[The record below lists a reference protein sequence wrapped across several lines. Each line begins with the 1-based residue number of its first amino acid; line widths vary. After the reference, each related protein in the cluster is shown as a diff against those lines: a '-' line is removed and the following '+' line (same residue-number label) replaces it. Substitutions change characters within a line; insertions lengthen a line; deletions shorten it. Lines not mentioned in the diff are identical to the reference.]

1 MKRIFAVPALAGVLL
16 TGCAGGTTS
25 SSSAR
30 ESAAPVSAQDALT
43 KAAVMT
49 SVIAANADAV
59 NNVKADVHDGNVT
72 LTGAVRD
79 AREEREYIEAAK
91 RAPGVK
97 SVSAKFTVD
106 SRLRGARESLG
117 EAALTARVA
126 AALTAQAGVNAARV
140 KPSARDGVVTLSG
153 TAPTAAIKSTLLDTA
168 KGVNG
173 VRSVVDQIEVK
184 P

>member
-1 MKRIFAVPALAGVLL
+1 MNRILTVSALAGALL
-16 TGCAGGTTS
+16 AGCAGGGTS

-30 ESAAPVSAQDALT
+30 ESSAPVSAQDALT

-59 NNVKADVHDGNVT
+59 NNVKADVSDGNVK
-72 LTGAVRD
+72 LSGKARD
-79 AREEREYIEAAK
+79 AREEQQYVEAAK

-97 SVSAKFTVD
+97 SVSASFTYD
-106 SRLRGARESLG
+106 RQLRGARETLG
-117 EAALTARVA
+117 DAALTAKVA
-126 AALTAQAGVNAARV
+126 TALAAQAGVNAGRV
-140 KPSARDGVVTLSG
+140 KPSARDGVVTLTG

-168 KGVNG
+168 KGVKG
-173 VRSVVDQIEVK
+173 VRSVVDQIEVN